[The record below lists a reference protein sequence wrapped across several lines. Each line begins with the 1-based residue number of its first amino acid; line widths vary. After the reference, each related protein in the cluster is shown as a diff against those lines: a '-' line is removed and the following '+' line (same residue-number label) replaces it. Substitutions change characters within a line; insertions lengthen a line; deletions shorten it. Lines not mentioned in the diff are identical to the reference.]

1 MATTSTGQAGGLYLP
16 TQKTIGNKEVMPV
29 RSGLQEEVNPNSGRV
44 DKPGFGMDYKTTS
57 TTGGGLLGITSTGQ
71 QQADQKVST
80 TNVKTTQ
87 SAGQPAGQNI
97 SVTKPVK
104 PASPE
109 FNYESNGYTGVQGA
123 TDKQYDPRSESLVQ
137 NQITGLLDPN
147 SALMKRAVSQTQEQA
162 ASRGL
167 QSSSIAAG
175 AGMGAMIDRA
185 LPIAQQDAQT
195 YGNAQQLGWQ
205 QNFQSEQNN
214 LSREHDA
221 SMFDKNATFQAQM
234 QDLQYRQQLGS
245 LDYQGQQQLQQMERS
260 AQLNQQRDYLLQQF
274 QNSNMDKAF
283 VQDLE
288 KTRLQFDYNTE
299 MFEKQVGAQAALDY
313 RNASTSAYN
322 SYLEQVAS
330 VYSNPNMTPEQ
341 QAAGVAKLQQLFQQQ
356 QSALQAIYGFA
367 APAQPGTNNP
377 DTNPG
382 AGSNGG
388 SGSNVGVVNP
398 VNPGT
403 GGGVQVTKPVYS
415 GGSGGGNGSVSVN
428 VRQMEK

>member
-16 TQKTIGNKEVMPV
+16 TQKIIGNRKVTPASTTPEQ
-29 RSGLQEEVNPNSGRV
+29 LDPNTGRV
-44 DKPGFGMDYKTTS
+44 DQPGFGMDYRTTS
-57 TTGGGLLGITSTGQ
+57 TTGGGLMGAAPTEPQ
-71 QQADQKVST
+71 QPGSSVST
-80 TNVKTTQ
+80 TQ
-87 SAGQPAGQNI
+87 APPSGPAAGQSIN
-97 SVTKPVK
+97 VTKPVK

-109 FNYESNGYTGVQGA
+109 FNYESNDYTGVQGSA
-123 TDKQYDPRSESLVQ
+123 NKQYDPRSESLVQ
-137 NQITGLLDPN
+137 NQLTGLLDPN
-147 SALMKRAVSQTQEQA
+147 SALMKRTVSQTQEQA
-162 ASRGL
+162 AARGL

-195 YGNAQQLGWQ
+195 YSNAQQLGWQ
-205 QNFQSEQNN
+205 QNFQAEQTN
-214 LSREHDA
+214 LNRQHDA

-234 QDLQYRQQLGS
+234 QDLQHRQQLGT
-245 LDYQGQQQLQQMERS
+245 LDYQGQLQLQQMERS

-274 QNSNMDKAF
+274 QNSNMDKTF
-283 VQDLE
+283 LQQLE
-288 KTRLQFDYNTE
+288 MTQLQWQRDDAVFAKNIDAN
-299 MFEKQVGAQAALDY
+299 AQAQY
-313 RNASTSAYN
+313 RASSAEAYN
-322 SYLEQVAS
+322 RYLEQVSA
-330 VYSNPNMTPEQ
+330 VYNNPNMTADQ
-341 QAAGVAKLQQLFQQQ
+341 QRNAVLQLEKQWKANQA
-356 QSALQAIYGFA
+356 SLQAIFGFA
-367 APAQPGTNNP
+367 APSQPGTNSP

-415 GGSGGGNGSVSVN
+415 GGSGGGTGSVSVN